1 MQIATVD
8 ILLSNA
14 TDRLLEQLKKSI
26 KTQLHK
32 SSMNIAFEEKEKAL
46 HAAFVEAEL
55 KAVEEVLS
63 QCDVNVPVINLEGKT
78 YRQVLRSEKTYM
90 SAAGPVRIKRS
101 LYRAKGEAYTMCPLE
116 RTAGIIEDLWTPR
129 AAKQALF
136 AVSQLTPYETEA
148 LFKELG
154 AMNPSR
160 ASLDRLP
167 KKIGAKWES
176 HRDIFESS
184 LREKCDIPEE
194 ATTIGGVD
202 LILTIFSLDV

>member
-136 AVSQLTPYETEA
+136 AVSQLTPYETES

-160 ASLDRLP
+160 ASMIDYQ
-167 KKIGAKWES
+167 KK
-176 HRDIFESS
+176 
-184 LREKCDIPEE
+184 
-194 ATTIGGVD
+194 
-202 LILTIFSLDV
+202 